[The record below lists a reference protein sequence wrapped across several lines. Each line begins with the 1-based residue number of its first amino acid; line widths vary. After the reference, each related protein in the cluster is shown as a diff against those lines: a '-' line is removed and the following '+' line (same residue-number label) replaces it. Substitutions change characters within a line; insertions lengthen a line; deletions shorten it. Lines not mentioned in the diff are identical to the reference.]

1 MFHTFLQLPLH
12 LKKIYFKEMQER
24 IQNLVA
30 EKLEVEKSLDDRL
43 VDLTDMKKQEKV

>member
-1 MFHTFLQLPLH
+1 
-12 LKKIYFKEMQER
+12 MQER